1 MEGSNPESIVKYYGY
16 EEERL
21 ADLPVDS
28 QLLINGVPAN
38 FNGTGLRQTIE
49 SYIERI
55 PTWGWPTWV
64 MGTADAHRVS
74 SRYSSKL
81 VDALTM
87 VQLLLPGTPISYYG
101 EEIGMEDVNPAP
113 DACSFNPL
121 TPDFS
126 CNQARSPFQWDDSTH
141 GGFSESTPWMEVSP
155 NRGEINAKTQM
166 GQQESHLTIYKA
178 VVALRSQPALMFGD
192 LAFPQV
198 NQMNIFSF
206 TRYLIHRFICNST
219 FCVITL

>member
-28 QLLINGVPAN
+28 QFLINGVPGD
-38 FNGTGLRQTIE
+38 FNGNILRQTIE
-49 SYIERI
+49 SYIERV
-55 PTWGWPTWV
+55 PAWGWPTWV
-64 MGTADAHRVS
+64 MGTGYAHRVS

-101 EEIGMEDVNPAP
+101 EDIGMEDVNPAP

-126 CNQARSPFQWDDSTH
+126 CDQARSPFQWDDSIH
-141 GGFSESTPWMEVSP
+141 AGFSESDPWMEVSH
-155 NRGEINAKTQM
+155 NLGEINAKTQM

-192 LAFPQV
+192 LAFPKV
-198 NQMNIFSF
+198 NQTNIFAF
-206 TRYLIHRFICNST
+206 TRYLIYCFIFNCRI
-219 FCVITL
+219 CVFT